1 MKKIKKLFNYLA
13 KRIFLIIDMLISIE
27 VVLIT
32 LANINNEPTQKYWTH
47 FYRIL

>member
-13 KRIFLIIDMLISIE
+13 KQIFLIIDILISIE

-32 LANINNEPTQKYWTH
+32 LVNINNSKKLH
-47 FYRIL
+47 I